1 MILIGES
8 CIKWRV
14 SNTKTRH
21 LNHGEREILIGL
33 NLTLML
39 VLKKKYFKNMKA
51 HTTNWQHEIKWLFQF
66 KTSAQGLKPSNR
78 IKNTN
83 FVIFRGIFIKRVQQE
98 KFGRNLIL
106 KPHK

>member
-8 CIKWRV
+8 CRKWRV

-39 VLKKKYFKNMKA
+39 VFKKNILKIWRRTLLIDNMKLNDYFNLKPVLRGWNLQ
-51 HTTNWQHEIKWLFQF
+51 T
-66 KTSAQGLKPSNR
+66 GLKIQILSFSGEYLSNVFS
-78 IKNTN
+78 K
-83 FVIFRGIFIKRVQQE
+83 
-98 KFGRNLIL
+98 RNLGETWF
-106 KPHK
+106 

>member
-8 CIKWRV
+8 CRKWRV

-39 VLKKKYFKNMKA
+39 VFKKK
-51 HTTNWQHEIKWLFQF
+51 
-66 KTSAQGLKPSNR
+66 
-78 IKNTN
+78 
-83 FVIFRGIFIKRVQQE
+83 IF
-98 KFGRNLIL
+98 
-106 KPHK
+106 